1 MLQSLFGSKQTTPS
15 TKSQEHS
22 WYASMQA
29 YVQQPSAAI
38 WSKRD
43 YSRFAKEAYQQNVI
57 AHRAISMIAKGAASV
72 TLNVTRRDTSD
83 AVQLVESKHPLCTL
97 LSSPSPLKAYGSFFE
112 ELYSH
117 RLISGNAY
125 IQAVGVA
132 GEAPRE
138 LHLLRPDRMSVI
150 AGAAALPAAYHYKT
164 EHKLLQFPVDQISGA
179 SRILH
184 LKEFH
189 PTDDWYGLSPIEAA
203 AYSID
208 QHNQAGE
215 WNQSLLQNGARPSGA
230 LVVKAKDGGTG
241 HLSEEQYYRVKGQID
256 EQFSGAGNAG
266 RPLLLEGGLEWKE
279 MSLSPKD
286 MDFIECK
293 NSAARDIAL
302 AFGVPPQLLGIPG
315 DNTYSNL
322 AEARLSLW
330 EQTIIPLVSS
340 TVNGLGQWLAPMFDG
355 TLSIS
360 ANLDNVSALAIKR
373 DALWKRATSATFLSD
388 DEKRAMVGLAR
399 TAQQ

>member
-1 MLQSLFGSKQTTPS
+1 MLKSLFSAKAAPAKKSGTPN
-15 TKSQEHS
+15 
-22 WYASMQA
+22 WYASMQS
-29 YVQQPSAAI
+29 YVQQPNAAV

-57 AHRAISMIAKGAASV
+57 AHRAISMISKGAASV
-72 TLNVTRRDTSD
+72 ALCVKQGD
-83 AVQLVESKHPLCTL
+83 ARTVDASHPLCAL
-97 LSSPSPLKAYGSFFE
+97 LNAPSPLKAYASFFQ

-117 RLISGNAY
+117 LLISGNAY
-125 IQAVGVA
+125 VQVVGVA
-132 GEAPRE
+132 GDAPRE
-138 LHLLRPDRMSVI
+138 LHLLRPDRVKII
-150 AGAAALPAAYHYKT
+150 AGNGALPAAYHYIIENKT
-164 EHKLLQFPVDQISGA
+164 YQFPIDQVSGA

-184 LKEFH
+184 IKEFN
-189 PTDDWYGLSPIEAA
+189 PTDDWYGLSPVEAA

-230 LVVKAKDGGTG
+230 LVVKSHEGGTG

-322 AEARLSLW
+322 AEARLAMW
-330 EQTIIPLVSS
+330 EQTIIPLVTSTSS
-340 TVNGLGQWLAPMFDG
+340 SLQSWLAPMFDS
-355 TLSIS
+355 TLYIS
-360 ANLDNVSALAIKR
+360 ANLEHVSALALKR
-373 DALWKRATSATFLSD
+373 DALWQRASNASFLTD
-388 DEKRAMVGLAR
+388 DEKRELVGLPPHNIGA
-399 TAQQ
+399 